1 MERTRTGIVAGARA
15 GIVRDG
21 VRRLSMATVAE
32 LGGIA
37 KATVYNHV
45 RSKPQ
50 LLAMVAH
57 DLLDRVERA
66 AAAPLTLPESL
77 VVAADTAATD
87 DVVRAVAEREPAVLG
102 RLLRMHGSPVWDD
115 ARGRVGT
122 LLERH
127 GAASDDAAVDVVLRW
142 LVSWTV
148 SPADDTR
155 IRQTVSLVLG
165 GLPQPG
171 TGS

>member
-66 AAAPLTLPESL
+66 AAAPLTLLESL
-77 VVAADTAATD
+77 VVAAETAATD

-102 RLLRMHGSPVWDD
+102 RLLRMHGSPVWD
-115 ARGRVGT
+115 
-122 LLERH
+122 